1 MFPELSANCYHLSWH
16 LSALVWFILLHLLD
30 FLNLAYFSY
39 FSDPSFRL
47 GVLPQGQKLPSVFY
61 TALGLGMRKN
71 TDSRD
76 TCWLMCW
83 ESKHGDRVGL
93 RARNPSW
100 VAHHA
105 SSWRQVHDVTTSW
118 RLSKEALCVYHQ
130 IRWLE
135 TLGCLHLCGLCLH
148 MS

>member
-1 MFPELSANCYHLSWH
+1 MQAQGLPNPWVIIGGSPYCAGHAHKIFKCHILSKMFPELSANCYHLSWH
-16 LSALVWFILLHLLD
+16 LSALVWFILLRLLD

-61 TALGLGMRKN
+61 TALGSGMRKD

-100 VAHHA
+100 VSHHA
-105 SSWRQVHDVTTSW
+105 SS
-118 RLSKEALCVYHQ
+118 
-130 IRWLE
+130 
-135 TLGCLHLCGLCLH
+135 
-148 MS
+148 